1 MKLIIVCLT
10 FILVLSVPLFA
21 KIDPKTV
28 VGLWLFDDGGGKVA
42 KDSSENK
49 RNGEVIGDVKW
60 VDGKFGKAIE
70 LDGTGGHVKI
80 PDFVNPTAAIT
91 ITVWAK
97 SPDPGWN
104 QHGWL
109 VEKRDA
115 FIVHPIQATKNIAFC
130 VVNGG
135 PWNQPKSWDTGQI
148 GPADITV
155 WHMYTCT
162 FDSKTG
168 AWKIWI
174 DGEEKSSMEI
184 NKAAIAA
191 DNGPMFIGNDTC
203 CAGRFGKGIVD
214 EVAIFSV
221 ALGKDDIQGIMKT
234 GLTPAVLTAVKSMGK
249 VSTTWAVSK
258 DKIINLSISS

>member
-1 MKLIIVCLT
+1 MKLFIVCLLLL
-10 FILVLSVPLFA
+10 FVLSAPLFA

-28 VGLWLFDDGGGKVA
+28 VGVWLFDDGGGKVA
-42 KDSSENK
+42 KDSSGNK
-49 RNGEVIGDVKW
+49 HDGEIVDKVNW
-60 VDGKFGKAIE
+60 VNGKFGKAIE
-70 LDGTGGHVKI
+70 LDGNGGHVKI
-80 PDFVNPTAAIT
+80 PDFVNPTEAIT
-91 ITVWAK
+91 ITAWAK
-97 SPDPGWN
+97 SPDPVWN

-115 FIVHPIQATKNIAFC
+115 FILHNVQNTRNIAFC

-148 GPADITV
+148 GPDDITV

-203 CAGRFGKGIVD
+203 CAGRFGKGTID
-214 EVAIFSV
+214 EVALFSV
-221 ALGKDDIQGIMKT
+221 ALGKDDIQSIMKN
-234 GLTPAVLTAVKSMGK
+234 GLAPAVLTAVKSMDK
-249 VSTTWAVSK
+249 VSTTWAEVK
-258 DKIINLSISS
+258 TKY